1 MHNRLI
7 MYPHENS
14 LFPRSGSC
22 GTELVSIFEW
32 VIFISSV
39 AIQSGFSKHSVCR
52 FTAVPWI
59 TSLYLNFHDFWN
71 FFFAS
76 CVYQNPHWLESV
88 IAPHAEP
95 YESRCHIQ
103 NTHPWFHQ
111 ISNSEYFCFSWQW
124 HMIMIM
130 INLEISLFPEL
141 IQDPLPDT
149 ETSSL
154 NLSPQT
160 LPSREAGKNFSKHFG

>member
-95 YESRCHIQ
+95 YESWCHIQ

-124 HMIMIM
+124 HMIMI
-130 INLEISLFPEL
+130 IISRIDSRP
-141 IQDPLPDT
+141 
-149 ETSSL
+149 SSL
-154 NLSPQT
+154 RASLIVIGSWHWDKFIESFSPNT
-160 LPSREAGKNFSKHFG
+160 SFSWSREKLQ